1 MFPVIGY
8 VTRFE
13 QQEGDRFSASVDVE
27 VPADVS
33 HVQLDTEVFGSAA
46 HAVPH
51 RTPNDTG
58 PTTNSYLI
66 NEVYRLFQKHQEY
79 QQDASQDNQCEK
91 NRENQIIWPTSHIY
105 WNYSSYT
112 SNFKILFEQ
121 FFVNH
126 RTRSPNS
133 FR

>member
-51 RTPNDTG
+51 RITKNAELANISVHGPGHPEIQVGDEMRVMCFKTG
-58 PTTNSYLI
+58 
-66 NEVYRLFQKHQEY
+66 EVPE
-79 QQDASQDNQCEK
+79 
-91 NRENQIIWPTSHIY
+91 
-105 WNYSSYT
+105 
-112 SNFKILFEQ
+112 
-121 FFVNH
+121 
-126 RTRSPNS
+126 
-133 FR
+133 

>member
-27 VPADVS
+27 VPEDVS

-51 RTPNDTG
+51 RIPKNAELANISVHG
-58 PTTNSYLI
+58 PGTQRFKWDPLESTC
-66 NEVYRLFQKHQEY
+66 RH
-79 QQDASQDNQCEK
+79 ASL
-91 NRENQIIWPTSHIY
+91 S
-105 WNYSSYT
+105 
-112 SNFKILFEQ
+112 IL
-121 FFVNH
+121 
-126 RTRSPNS
+126 
-133 FR
+133 

>member
-27 VPADVS
+27 VPEDVS

-51 RTPNDTG
+51 RIT
-58 PTTNSYLI
+58 
-66 NEVYRLFQKHQEY
+66 
-79 QQDASQDNQCEK
+79 K
-91 NRENQIIWPTSHIY
+91 NVELANISRAPAD
-105 WNYSSYT
+105 SSWRR
-112 SNFKILFEQ
+112 NARDVL
-121 FFVNH
+121 
-126 RTRSPNS
+126 
-133 FR
+133 

>member
-46 HAVPH
+46 NVVPH
-51 RTPNDTG
+51 RITKNVELANISVHGPGHPEIQVGDEMRVMCFKTG
-58 PTTNSYLI
+58 KLP
-66 NEVYRLFQKHQEY
+66 E
-79 QQDASQDNQCEK
+79 
-91 NRENQIIWPTSHIY
+91 
-105 WNYSSYT
+105 
-112 SNFKILFEQ
+112 
-121 FFVNH
+121 
-126 RTRSPNS
+126 
-133 FR
+133 